1 MGQPLNG
8 DVAKQQA
15 LFDAYTRLG
24 SLRKAADEVGVS
36 KSTAE
41 RWLKSVPRAAA
52 PVIAQQQHIVEAA
65 GTSLW
70 DTRAVL
76 EDSYRRIVRL
86 VDQLEAGIQ
95 LVKTGEKDEYITY
108 TPPATLVAAIKELRE
123 HGETSIKIAKLIMEI
138 DEIRAFQQSV
148 LETLAEADESLRQ
161 CAIEKLRQRRAV
173 GLTLNRS

>member
-8 DVAKQQA
+8 DLDKQQA

-24 SLRKAADEVGVS
+24 SLRKAANEVGVS

-41 RWLKSVPRAAA
+41 RWLKSVPKAAA

-76 EDSYRRIVRL
+76 EDSYRRLVNL
-86 VDQLEAGIQ
+86 VDKLEAGIQ
-95 LVKTGEKDEYITY
+95 LVNVNGNDEYVTY
-108 TPPATLVAAIKELRE
+108 TPPSTLVAAIKELRE
-123 HGETSIKIAKLIMEI
+123 HGETSVKIAKLILEI
-138 DEIRAFQQSV
+138 DEIRTFQQAV
-148 LETLAEADESLRQ
+148 LDTLAEADESLRQ
-161 CAIEKLRQRRAV
+161 RALEKLRQRRAL
-173 GLTLNRS
+173 GLTRNGS